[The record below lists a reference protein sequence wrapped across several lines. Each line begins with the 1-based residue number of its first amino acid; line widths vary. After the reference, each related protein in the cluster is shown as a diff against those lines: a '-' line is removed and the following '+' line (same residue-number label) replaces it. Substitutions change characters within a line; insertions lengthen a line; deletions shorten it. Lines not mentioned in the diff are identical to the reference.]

1 MPQQDYIE
9 ISHPCSFNTFCK
21 LIRRIIT
28 LY

>member
-1 MPQQDYIE
+1 MPQQEYID
-9 ISHPCSFNTFCK
+9 ISYPCSFNTFCE